1 LDPLTVFCPNLD
13 CPARGRIQQGNIT
26 IHSQKE
32 RRYRCAVC
40 CKTFAETKGT
50 PFYRLRHSD
59 ECFTQVV
66 TLLAHGCPRQAIV
79 AAFALDERTVADWQQ
94 RAGLH
99 CQAVHQQLVATPRD
113 LGQVQM
119 DELRVKQQ
127 GRITW
132 MALAVMVSTRLWLG
146 GTVSNTRDSA
156 LITRLVEQVRA
167 CASALTLG
175 LLFCTDGL
183 KTYISAIGLVF
194 REPVPTG
201 QVGRRRLRA
210 WPRLFIAQVV
220 KQYEQGCVSGI
231 ERRVVQGEASDIERL
246 IATTQGEGVINTAFI
261 ERLNA
266 TFRQCLA
273 SLVRRGRALAKT
285 NQTLAAGMHLVGTV
299 YNFCTEHQSLRLP
312 GLIGGHKWLARTP
325 AMAAAIADHCWSVR
339 ELLSH
344 HVAPSPWQPPKRRGR
359 VSTATKQL
367 MARWCQ

>member
-1 LDPLTVFCPNLD
+1 LDPLTVFCPNLA
-13 CPARGRIQQGNIT
+13 CPARGRLKEANIT

-32 RRYRCAVC
+32 RRFKCSVC
-40 CKTFAETKGT
+40 GKTFAATKGT

-59 ECFTQVV
+59 ERFTQVV

-94 RAGLH
+94 RAGWH
-99 CQAVHQQLVATPRD
+99 CQTVHERLIATPHD

-127 GRITW
+127 GRIVW

-146 GTVSNTRDSA
+146 GAVSHSRDSA

-167 CASALTLG
+167 AASALTLG

-183 KTYISAIGLVF
+183 KTYLSVIRQVF
-194 REPVPTG
+194 REPLPTNAP
-201 QVGRRRLRA
+201 GRPALRA
-210 WPRLFIAQVV
+210 WPRIFIAQMV
-220 KQYEQGCVSGI
+220 KQYEQGRVSGI
-231 ERRVVQGEASDIERL
+231 ERRVVQGERSDIDRM
-246 IATTQGEGVINTAFI
+246 ITSTQGQGVINTAFI

-273 SLVRRGRALAKT
+273 SLVRRGRALAKESK
-285 NQTLAAGMHLVGTV
+285 TLERGMYLVGAV
-299 YNFCTEHQSLRLP
+299 YNFCTEHQSLRLR

-325 AMAAAIADHCWSVR
+325 AMAAAITNHCWSVR
-339 ELLSH
+339 ELLSY

-367 MARWCQ
+367 IARWCQ

>member
-1 LDPLTVFCPNLD
+1 MDPLTVFCPNLA
-13 CPARGRIQQGNIT
+13 CPARGRLQEGNIT

-32 RRYRCAVC
+32 RRYHCSVC
-40 CKTFAETKGT
+40 SKTFAKTKGT

-59 ECFTQVV
+59 ERFTQVV

-94 RAGLH
+94 RAGWH
-99 CQAVHQQLVATPRD
+99 CHAVHEQLVAIPRD

-119 DELRVKQQ
+119 VELRVKQQ
-127 GRITW
+127 GRIVW
-132 MALAVMVSTRLWLG
+132 MALAIMVNTRLWLG
-146 GTVSNTRDSA
+146 GAVSDCRDA
-156 LITRLVEQVRA
+156 LLITRLVEKVRA
-167 CASALTLG
+167 AASALTLG

-183 KTYISAIGLVF
+183 KTYISAIRQVF
-194 REPVPTG
+194 RERVPTA
-201 QVGRRRLRA
+201 QAGRPALRV
-210 WPRLFIAQVV
+210 WPRIFIAQMV
-220 KQYEQGCVSGI
+220 KQYEQGRVSGI
-231 ERRVVQGEASDIERL
+231 ERRIVQGERSDIERV
-246 IATTQGEGVINTAFI
+246 IADTQGQGVINTAFI

-273 SLVRRGRALAKT
+273 SLVRRGRGLAKE
-285 NQTLAAGMHLVGTV
+285 NKTLATGMYLVGAV

-325 AMAAAIADHCWSVR
+325 AMAAAITNHCWSVR

-344 HVAPSPWQPPKRRGR
+344 QVAPSPWQPPKRRGR

-367 MARWCQ
+367 IARWCQ